1 MDAGGPVSS
10 PGQGHNGRRSA
21 TPGVRRHAKRASR
34 LQAEA
39 STLQLQDERMRRW
52 ITCKR
57 WFKVRICVDGQRTL
71 SVAQRCDC
79 AARVQHDLNLPMHAA
94 LVCVAVPHVRG
105 LVISPTTQLCLCWR
119 ETRQVL
125 AGNLYD
131 LQRNCSNAH
140 LLPGQPHIPHHHP
153 HLWRPVVLVAPGGH
167 GSLACPRHRIPGRQR
182 VCRGHRELAQEL

>member
-1 MDAGGPVSS
+1 M
-10 PGQGHNGRRSA
+10 
-21 TPGVRRHAKRASR
+21 
-34 LQAEA
+34 
-39 STLQLQDERMRRW
+39 
-52 ITCKR
+52 
-57 WFKVRICVDGQRTL
+57 DGQRTL
-71 SVAQRCDC
+71 YVAQRCDC
-79 AARVQHDLNLPMHAA
+79 AARVQHDLNLPVHAA
-94 LVCVAVPHVRG
+94 LVCIAVPHVLRPCH
-105 LVISPTTQLCLCWR
+105 ISYNTALPLLER

-131 LQRNCSNAH
+131 LQRNCRNAH